1 MPAHFNEVI
10 PNLYQIPLWG
20 SSAFLLLEEQVTVI
34 DAGWRGNGRRIVKH
48 LGRLGRTSSEI
59 SHIISTHY
67 HLDHIGGIAHLKNNS
82 SGKVALHEFEVQ
94 YVQPGEG
101 VGLPNPVH
109 HPLLALCMSPLM
121 SLLKPEGFSVDLPLE
136 DGTQMG
142 QLGGMNVVHTPG
154 HTPGSISLHFP
165 QAGLLMVG
173 DALQVKNGLLM
184 PPSRIFSQNWVQAIN
199 SLSVLTEYDFDIV
212 CLSHFPH
219 LPSNGKGAMV
229 DLIERIGYEY

>member
-1 MPAHFNEVI
+1 M
-10 PNLYQIPLWG
+10 
-20 SSAFLLLEEQVTVI
+20 I

-173 DALQVKNGLLM
+173 DALQYSKGKLAL
-184 PPSRIFSQNWVQAIN
+184 PARLFSDDMGQAAD
-199 SLSVLTEYDFDIV
+199 SVRKLAQLDFDV
-212 CLSHFPH
+212 MCFSHFPPIQDGGSR
-219 LPSNGKGAMV
+219 LLREFADS
-229 DLIERIGYEY
+229 LE